1 MIDATSTATT
11 PSAVSGDS
19 DATAAASGGDGSA
32 AAPSSGPGMSGAAT
46 LRQQSDLF
54 RSLMAQARPPAAP
67 AASPRQMARGG
78 LPLSVVRDGKASPRM
93 PAAPARAG
101 EGRVAAAPQRATEP
115 ALAALSGE
123 ARGGAHPWR
132 RLQQQDAGGQTAEF
146 AALIEAQRL
155 SQPGP
160 ANAPQAAPAADPEAA
175 FAALVERHIRELL
188 VSESGA
194 AGAGGEVRIRLSEAA
209 LPDTALSLS
218 RVAGGWQL
226 RADCGNAASRQALQR
241 YAPSLVA
248 RFAARAL
255 GELQV
260 VVEPTAGG

>member
-11 PSAVSGDS
+11 PGTVGGDS
-19 DATAAASGGDGSA
+19 DASAAASSGDGSA
-32 AAPSSGPGMSGAAT
+32 TARTGAPGMSGADT

-54 RSLMAQARPPAAP
+54 RSLMTQARPAPAP
-67 AASPRQMARGG
+67 AAAPRQPVRGG
-78 LPLSVVRDGKASPRM
+78 EPLLAVRDGKASLRM
-93 PAAPARAG
+93 PAAPVRAG
-101 EGRVAAAPQRATEP
+101 GGIAAAPQRATEQ
-115 ALAALSGE
+115 ALAALTGE
-123 ARGGAHPWR
+123 ARGEAHPWR
-132 RLQQQDAGGQTAEF
+132 RLQQQDAREQTADF

-175 FAALVERHIRELL
+175 FAELVERHIRELL
-188 VSESGA
+188 VSESGT

-226 RADCGNAASRQALQR
+226 RADCGSAASRQALQR

-260 VVEPTAGG
+260 VVEPAAGG